1 MIVKNY
7 RKKIVFKGMILN
19 DLLTWCQ
26 KENLPS
32 YRASQIYEWLYKH
45 GVDDVN
51 DMSNIS
57 VSLRDK
63 ITASGVLK
71 TLNVEKID
79 ASEIE
84 ETKKILFKTI
94 DNHFIESVSMIDGD
108 RHTICISSQIG
119 CNVNCD
125 FCATASMGLVRNLMC
140 GEIVD
145 QAITI
150 RRLSSRPISNVVFM
164 GMGEPFLNYNEVIKA
179 ANILSNDMGFGLSP
193 KRITI
198 STSGIVPK
206 IDQFIKDGHKY
217 KLAISLNATNDETRK
232 KIMPINR
239 NWPIDE
245 VVESARRFSKKSSH
259 RVMFE
264 YVLLRDINDSSED
277 AIRLAKLIKGINC
290 KVNVIPYNETLGKYK
305 RPANHKIESFIQ
317 VLNKH
322 RKNFTI
328 LVRWSKGEDI
338 NAACGQLAVNS

>member
-1 MIVKNY
+1 M
-7 RKKIVFKGMILN
+7 
-19 DLLTWCQ
+19 
-26 KENLPS
+26 
-32 YRASQIYEWLYKH
+32 
-45 GVDDVN
+45 
-51 DMSNIS
+51 
-57 VSLRDK
+57 
-63 ITASGVLK
+63 
-71 TLNVEKID
+71 
-79 ASEIE
+79 
-84 ETKKILFKTI
+84 
-94 DNHFIESVSMIDGD
+94 
-108 RHTICISSQIG
+108 
-119 CNVNCD
+119 
-125 FCATASMGLVRNLMC
+125 
-140 GEIVD
+140 
-145 QAITI
+145 
-150 RRLSSRPISNVVFM
+150 
-164 GMGEPFLNYNEVIKA
+164 
-179 ANILSNDMGFGLSP
+179 SP

-245 VVESARRFSKKSSH
+245 VIESARRFSKKSRH

-264 YVLLRDINDSSED
+264 YVLLKDINDSSED

-305 RPANHKIESFIQ
+305 RPANYKIESFIQ